1 MPKRKTKNSL
11 LNIFLLI
18 VFTVAG
24 VILIMSLVIAPNR
37 QVIKT
42 SFIVSDKVGFDLN
55 KNELTFGSI
64 QPGGTSSRALT
75 IQNNFNR
82 DIIVTLNS
90 EGNIKDYLTVS
101 ENDFVLRPN
110 EQKNVTFTAF
120 SYKNQ
125 SYGNYTGKINIIFKY
140 L

>member
-1 MPKRKTKNSL
+1 VLKRKTKNSF

-64 QPGGTSSRALT
+64 QPGGTASRALT

-82 DIIVTLNS
+82 DIMITLNS

-101 ENDFVLRPN
+101 ENDFVLRPS

-140 L
+140 V

>member
-1 MPKRKTKNSL
+1 MLKRKTKNSF

-64 QPGGTSSRALT
+64 QPGGTASRALT

-82 DIIVTLNS
+82 DIMITLNS

-101 ENDFVLRPN
+101 ENDFVLRPS

-140 L
+140 V

>member
-1 MPKRKTKNSL
+1 VPKRKTKNSL